1 MKTLKFA
8 LIAALIACTLVSL
21 ANTDGFKSK
30 PAPFKVVKIMPLEK
44 AIQIPSLVAAMNAQL
59 DRNSF
64 LTGGALHTYIAE
76 VVCKG
81 TLYRII
87 GTREE
92 WIKFFRIKGTEPNHI
107 KPVMMET
114 D

>member
-8 LIAALIACTLVSL
+8 LIAALIACTTVSL
-21 ANTDGFKSK
+21 ANADGFKSK
-30 PAPFKVVKIMPLEK
+30 PAQFKVVKIMPLEK
-44 AIQIPSLVAAMNAQL
+44 AIQIPSLVVAMNEQI
-59 DRNSF
+59 DRNQF
-64 LTGGALHTYIAE
+64 LTGGLHTYIAE
-76 VVCKG
+76 VVYKG
-81 TLYRII
+81 SHCRII

-107 KPVMMET
+107 KPVMMGT